1 MRHYCIKSSAET
13 FGVGVIWNCVESE
26 KTVLFH
32 LNVCSSD
39 LILGIA
45 VDISVNPWILF
56 FNKMQMPSTCKYI

>member
-1 MRHYCIKSSAET
+1 MSHYCICSSAEI
-13 FGVGVIWNCVESE
+13 FGVWGDLELCE

-56 FNKMQMPSTCKYI
+56 FIKMQMPS